1 MDKFYQIVDKIG
13 KQNFILVVF
22 IFIVIVVTGLYQT
35 FSLFTST
42 DGSSLIDGIMT
53 YKFILNSDNTEN
65 SITVASGSSKN
76 VMMTVSNPEDLKL
89 KYGVYYSSSD
99 DLSSVSLGYLSTSEH
114 KGMDLIDAKSDYII
128 SIKVTNNSSS
138 DVTITFGVAYGVENG
153 GDLLLDTG
161 KHWLGVFPSP
171 LAEMAV
177 GSYVKYTGN
186 NGCSGKACEG
196 QNVNYVG
203 SSDMGYCGES
213 DNKFNST
220 GWRVAYISGGTAY
233 LTSGGSP
240 ECMCTDSSGTVGTSC
255 SSYETTVGVPKH
267 LANLNAKALTYCNST
282 YAYGGVCNSS
292 SAWNMNDDDF
302 QKITGD
308 TLSTALDKGREVT
321 GYYDSYVIINNGSYY
336 WFATSYTS
344 SNFPQAFSWIAY
356 SRYAGI
362 HYSQA
367 PCGIRPVLRLQSSV
381 MVTGGSGTMDD
392 PYVISN
398 G

>member
-128 SIKVTNNSSS
+128 SLKVTNNSSS

-161 KHWLGVFPSP
+161 KHWLGEAPGP
-171 LAEMAV
+171 LAEKAV

-196 QNVNYVG
+196 QNANYVD
-203 SSDMGYCGES
+203 SSNMGYCLDDETQFDS
-213 DNKFNST
+213 N
-220 GWRVAYISGGTAY
+220 GWRVAYISDGTAY

-240 ECMCTDSSGTVGTSC
+240 ECMSTDRNGVASNEVAPH
-255 SSYETTVGVPKH
+255 YEETEGSPKH
-267 LANLNAKALTYCNST
+267 LANLNAKSLTYCNST

-292 SAWNMNDDDF
+292 SAWNMNDFDF

-308 TLSTALDKGREVT
+308 TLSTAANKSEE
-321 GYYDSYVIINNGSYY
+321 YYDNYSILNNYGFY
-336 WFATSYTS
+336 WFAATNTSEDSLRTTFYWE
-344 SNFPQAFSWIAY
+344 PY
-356 SRYAGI
+356 SRSV
-362 HYSQA
+362 YSDYSNGA
-367 PCGIRPVLRLQSSV
+367 YGVRPVLRFQSSV